1 MYKTIH
7 EMKKGKEILKVGIK
21 KRTWKR
27 LLSVTLCGVMTAS
40 LFAPMGSGAVRAE
53 ENKKTSSTD
62 KIYRLYYDE
71 PAPITGIDNNS
82 RKTDSGFEEHSL
94 PLGNGYMGANI
105 WGGTDTDVIYV
116 TENSLANPYEKN
128 SSNSSNSNRTGLNLL
143 AKTWIDFGHEQAK
156 VKNYER
162 DLILNDATAH
172 VSYDYDGVTYEREYF
187 ASYPDKVMAVRLDAS
202 ETGALDFTLRPE
214 APYLHPYGETKGD
227 WAGKGKIGE
236 VTASVDE
243 SANGE
248 NRGTVTLSGSMEYY
262 QINYEGQYKVIAQGG
277 TMETA
282 EGKNGEELVIKDA
295 DSAVILL
302 AVGTNYEMTPET
314 FLNGVKEK
322 LDPNVYPHDKVTSY
336 INDAEEKRYDELRQR
351 HVEDYQT
358 YFSRA
363 KIDLGGIDEGK
374 TTDQMLAEYKK
385 GSYSTYLEEVF
396 FQYGRYLL
404 IASSRKGCLPA
415 NLQGIW
421 NAYENTPW
429 SGGYWHNVNVQMNY
443 WPAFVTNMPELF
455 ESYADF
461 NAAFRKQAEGN
472 ADEYLT
478 AIGSEIMAEPG
489 SGENGWAVGTGVYP
503 YTAGSPSAGGHSGPG
518 TGGFTTALFWD
529 WYDFTRDENVLETY
543 TYPAVEGMAKFLSKS
558 LIEKDGKMLISPSA
572 SPENANNKQTV
583 GCAFDQQMTWE
594 AYEMLLKSA
603 EILGKDTPI
612 IQTAKDQIDK
622 LDPVN
627 VGYSGQV
634 KEYREE
640 QYYGEFG
647 EYAHRHISQLVG
659 LYPGTSINHNTP
671 AWLDAAK
678 YTLQQRGL
686 GTTGWSIAHRLCLWA
701 RVCDG
706 DTCYKEIQ
714 QLLKTKIMDN
724 LWDTHP
730 PFQIDGNFGATAGM
744 GEMLLQSHEG
754 YISPLAAL
762 PSAWKTGSYAGL
774 LARGNFVVDAD
785 WEDGLATEFQITS
798 QSGGSC
804 SVKYPGLA
812 NAVVKDANGGI
823 VQVKS
828 EGQDLITF
836 DTQKGQTYTIAAIP
850 KIVEPKAPGSLKAV
864 SVKGGM
870 KLQWEASEDAESY
883 KVYAAVNDAS
893 DYELIAENVKDTEYL
908 YLQDEMQ
915 EHMTAQ
921 DRVTMRVTA
930 VDKNGRESEGATAQ
944 MLPLAAP
951 ERVQGLWV
959 SEKNL
964 QLNIAEVEGAE
975 KYVVYRQTG
984 EDSWE
989 KVLESAYTT
998 VYIENAQKDSV
1009 YGVAAVAQGRESQ
1022 KTAVEINESG
1032 ILDNIL
1038 LNKPVRMVTSQGV
1051 HNSFP
1056 LSKVVNGKADPT
1068 DSSDRV
1074 GINGDTKGFWTME
1087 IDLEGSYTLDKL
1099 SIVEWKNGEGKT
1111 RSKNTKVEVYNS
1123 EGQWETV
1130 ESGFACVWSGTKTID
1145 MKSIHASKIR
1155 ITFDNQGDP
1164 AKYASITEVM
1174 CSAKMPQQ
1182 ADKTELFYALQKL
1195 DELGLNKYVLSDAV
1209 RDAYAAQKEG
1219 IEVLR
1224 DETASQEAVNSSQ
1237 KQVEAALKAF
1247 TETKSEE
1254 NIMLGQTAETST
1266 PETSNKYPIS
1276 ALTDGNTD
1284 TRFAGKDATSKTLDV
1299 TVPLDGTY
1307 LITKLY
1313 IQEFLEK
1320 NDGYKTRGG
1329 KTTIEVLTSEGWKKV
1344 VENISLK
1351 SEPDVDGKPQ
1361 GTNEMI
1367 LKKPVLGSA
1376 IRYHFEN
1383 TTYNKQITIYE
1394 LQAAAMKLPTIVGVT
1409 ALSEICA
1416 ELGTPFE
1423 KLELPD
1429 KVMVQLADGTQQEIP
1444 VEWNPD
1450 GYDSQK
1456 EGKQTLTGT
1465 LVIGESLMNPE
1476 NYTASIQVQVGMT
1489 VDEYLNQAIE
1499 KAQNLQEKDYT
1510 AESWKELQEKLETAL
1525 ALKENPEATEE
1536 EKKDAAENLEKAIEK
1551 LIPEADKEMLKKA
1564 IEEAEKK
1571 QKEDY
1576 TEESW
1581 KTFEEALNKAEDIY
1595 GNPNAIQQDVDVAL
1609 EMLQKAMKALKESVD
1624 TEPLKKLIAEAEAE
1638 DAEQYT
1644 EDSWNRM
1651 MIALNEARAVLV
1663 DPEMNQEAVNQAY
1676 QKLKDALDGLVEQAE
1691 SETPDASALKESIK
1705 KAEGLDR
1712 TAYTEDSW
1720 SVVQSALDAAREVL
1734 KDSKATQTD
1743 YDKAQKA
1750 LEDAMTA
1757 LQLLSGGNG
1766 NMTDDSVG
1774 DGTSNSLGAG
1784 NQGSQ
1789 QSAVQ
1794 TGDWTN
1800 MIPALASMLAAAG
1813 AIVAVLERRKQK
1825 R

>member
-1 MYKTIH
+1 MNL
-7 EMKKGKEILKVGIK
+7 G

-40 LFAPMGSGAVRAE
+40 LFAPMGSRAVQAE
-53 ENKKTSSTD
+53 ENKKTDSTD
-62 KIYRLYYDE
+62 KVYRLYYDE

-116 TENSLANPYEKN
+116 TENSLANAYEKN
-128 SSNSSNSNRTGLNLL
+128 SSNSSTSNRTGLNLL

-156 VKNYER
+156 VENYER

-172 VSYDYDGVTYEREYF
+172 VSYDYDGVSYEREYF
-187 ASYPDKVMAVRLDAS
+187 TSYPDKVMAVRLDAS
-202 ETGALDFTLRPE
+202 EAGALDFTLRPE
-214 APYLHPYGETKGD
+214 APYLHPYGETEGD
-227 WAGKGKIGE
+227 WAGKGKTGE
-236 VTASVDE
+236 VKATVDE

-248 NRGTVTLSGSMEYY
+248 NSGTVTLSGSMEYY

-282 EGKNGEELVIKDA
+282 NGKNGEELVVKDA

-302 AVGTNYEMTPET
+302 AVGTNYEMTSET

-322 LDPNVYPHDKVTSY
+322 LDPDVYPHDKVTSY
-336 INDAEEKRYDELRQR
+336 INDAETKGYDELRRR

-358 YFSRA
+358 YYSRA
-363 KIDLGGIDEGK
+363 KIDLGGVDEGK

-472 ADEYLT
+472 ADQYLKN
-478 AIGSEIMAEPG
+478 IGSEIMAEPG
-489 SGENGWAVGTGVYP
+489 LGENGWAVGTGVYP
-503 YTAGSPSAGGHSGPG
+503 YTAGGPSAGGHSGPG

-558 LIEKDGKMLISPSA
+558 LIEQDGKLLISPSA

-594 AYEMLLKSA
+594 AYDMLLKSA
-603 EILGKDTPI
+603 ELLGKNTSI
-612 IQTAKDQIDK
+612 VQTAKEQINQ

-640 QYYGEFG
+640 EYYGEFG

-701 RVCDG
+701 RVGDG

-714 QLLKTKIMDN
+714 QLLKNKIMDN

-754 YISPLAAL
+754 YIAPLAAL
-762 PSAWKTGSYAGL
+762 PSAWESGSYKGL
-774 LARGNFVVDAD
+774 LARGNFVVNAD
-785 WEDGLATEFQITS
+785 WQDGLATEFQITS

-804 SVKYPGLA
+804 AVKYPGLT
-812 NAVVKDANGGI
+812 NAVVKDANGGT

-836 DTQKGQTYTIAAIP
+836 DTQKGQTYTITGIP
-850 KIVEPKAPGSLKAV
+850 KVVEPKAPETLKTV
-864 SVKGGM
+864 SVKEGM
-870 KLQWEASEDAESY
+870 KLQWKESKDAESY
-883 KVYAAVNDAS
+883 KVYTAVNDAS
-893 DYELIAENVKDTEYL
+893 DYKMIAEDVRDTEYL
-908 YLQDEMQ
+908 YLRDEMQ
-915 EHMTAQ
+915 KNMTAQ

-930 VDKNGRESEGATAQ
+930 VDKNGRESEGVTVQ
-944 MLPLAAP
+944 ILPLAAP
-951 ERVQGLWV
+951 TRVQGLWV
-959 SEKNL
+959 SEQNL

-975 KYVVYRQTG
+975 TYAVYCQTG
-984 EDSWE
+984 EESWE
-989 KVLESAYTT
+989 KVLESSYTT
-998 VYIENAQKDSV
+998 VYIENAQKGAV
-1009 YGVAAVAQGRESQ
+1009 YGVAAVAQGRESK
-1022 KTAVEINESG
+1022 KTVAEINESG

-1038 LNKPVRMVTSQGV
+1038 LNKPVRMVTNQGV
-1051 HNSFP
+1051 HNSYP

-1074 GINGDTKGFWTME
+1074 GINGDKKGSWTME

-1111 RSKNTKVEVYNS
+1111 RSKNTTVEVYND
-1123 EGQWETV
+1123 EGQWQTIEN
-1130 ESGFACVWSGTKTID
+1130 GFACVWSGTKTID
-1145 MKSIHASKIR
+1145 MKSVRASKIK

-1164 AKYASITEVM
+1164 AKYASITEIM
-1174 CSAKMPQQ
+1174 CSAKAPQQ
-1182 ADKTELFYALQKL
+1182 ADKTELFYALQQL
-1195 DELGLNKYVLSDAV
+1195 DGLQLTKYVLNETV
-1209 RDAYAAQKEG
+1209 REIYAAQKEG
-1219 IEVLR
+1219 ISVLK
-1224 DETASQEAVNSSQ
+1224 DETATQEVVNTCQ
-1237 KQVEAALKAF
+1237 QRVKAAWESFA
-1247 TETKSEE
+1247 ETMPEE
-1254 NIMLGQTAETST
+1254 NIMLGKTVETST

-1276 ALTDGNTD
+1276 ALTDGNTN
-1284 TRFAGKDATSKTLDV
+1284 TRFAGKAATSKTLDV

-1329 KTTIEVLTSEGWKKV
+1329 KTTVEVLTANGWEKAV
-1344 VENISLK
+1344 DNISLK
-1351 SEPDVDGKPQ
+1351 SKPDVDGSPQ
-1361 GTNEMI
+1361 GTNEI
-1367 LKKPVLGSA
+1367 VLENPVLGNA

-1383 TTYNKQITIYE
+1383 TTYSKQITIYE
-1394 LQAAAMKLPTIVGVT
+1394 LQAAAVKLPFIVGV
-1409 ALSEICA
+1409 ADLPEIRA
-1416 ELGTPFE
+1416 DLGTPFG
-1423 KLELPD
+1423 KLGLPE
-1429 KVMVQLADGTQQEIP
+1429 KVMVQLDDGTQQELN
-1444 VEWNPD
+1444 VNWNAD
-1450 GYDSQK
+1450 TYDSQK
-1456 EGKQTLTGT
+1456 EGKQTLTGV
-1465 LVIGESLMNPE
+1465 LVTGESLMNPK
-1476 NYTASIQVQVGMT
+1476 NYTASIQIQVGMT
-1489 VDEYLNQAIE
+1489 ADEYLNRAIE
-1499 KAQNLQEKDYT
+1499 KAKGLQETDYT
-1510 AESWKELQEKLETAL
+1510 ADSWEKLQEKLQTAL
-1525 ALKENPEATEE
+1525 ALKENPEVTEE
-1536 EKKDAAENLEKAIEK
+1536 QKKEAAENLEKAVAE
-1551 LIPEADKEMLKKA
+1551 LVSAADKEMLKQA
-1564 IEEAEKK
+1564 IEEGKKK
-1571 QKEDY
+1571 QEQDY

-1581 KTFEEALNKAEDIY
+1581 
-1595 GNPNAIQQDVDVAL
+1595 
-1609 EMLQKAMKALKESVD
+1609 
-1624 TEPLKKLIAEAEAE
+1624 
-1638 DAEQYT
+1638 
-1644 EDSWNRM
+1644 NRM
-1651 MIALNEARAVLV
+1651 VIALNEARAVLV
-1663 DPEMNQEAVNQAY
+1663 DPKMNQEMVDQAY
-1676 QKLKDALDGLVEQAE
+1676 QKLREALDGLVGQTSGERPNAE
-1691 SETPDASALKESIK
+1691 VLEEIIK
-1705 KAEGLDR
+1705 KAESLDR

-1720 SVVQSALDAAREVL
+1720 EAVQDALDAARAVL
-1734 KDSKATQTD
+1734 QDLTATQTD
-1743 YDKAQKA
+1743 YDTAQKT
-1750 LEDAMTA
+1750 LEEAMAA
-1757 LQLLSGGNG
+1757 LQFLPGGTGNG
-1766 NMTDDSVG
+1766 DTTGGIAG
-1774 DGTSNSLGAG
+1774 DGTSNGSDAG
-1784 NQGSQ
+1784 NQVEQ
-1789 QSAVQ
+1789 NSAVQ
-1794 TGDWTN
+1794 TGD
-1800 MIPALASMLAAAG
+1800 SMDFGKNLFLIVMSIG
-1813 AIVAVLERRKQK
+1813 FMCLETAIYSKRKK
-1825 R
+1825 